1 MDREKISVV
10 LAEAKRLTHHTDYV
24 IMGSLSILG
33 SVAVPPPRMATS
45 IDVDCYPLH
54 DPGRADEISRA
65 IGQGSDFEK
74 EHGFY
79 ADALR
84 PTIAALPEGWESRLV
99 RLDFPDDIRA
109 HFLEPNDAAV
119 AKLARCEERDKRWVR
134 EGLLAGILDENV
146 IETRIRTAP
155 FLDQAE
161 QDRATKV
168 FTGLRAWALKRRK

>member
-1 MDREKISVV
+1 MDREKIGLV
-10 LAEAKRLTHHTDYV
+10 LAEAKRLTHHNDYV

-33 SVAVPPPRMATS
+33 SIAVPPPRMAMS
-45 IDVDCYPLH
+45 IDVDCYPLL

-74 EHGFY
+74 RHGFY

-84 PTIAALPEGWESRLV
+84 PSIAALPEGWESRLV
-99 RLDFPDDIRA
+99 RLEFPDGIRA

-134 EGLLAGILDENV
+134 EGLLAGILDEIA
-146 IETRIRTAP
+146 IEARMNTAP
-155 FLDQAE
+155 YLDQAE
-161 QDRATKV
+161 QGRAKAVLTELCEWV
-168 FTGLRAWALKRRK
+168 AKRRK